1 MYRYVHI
8 LPVFDMFGVKI
19 GGVQQIIDSQEGC
32 RPDEDMIVS
41 SAPSF
46 GGPGGHIFDVV
57 AQVVKKHVFTVI
69 YSHASTACSIGT
81 TAPFVDLNVSN

>member
-1 MYRYVHI
+1 MCRFYRFSTCLKSKLEVCSK
-8 LPVFDMFGVKI
+8 KI
-19 GGVQQIIDSQEGC
+19 DCQGGW
-32 RPDEDMIVS
+32 RPNEDMKVS

-69 YSHASTACSIGT
+69 YSHACTACSIET
-81 TAPFVDLNVSN
+81 TVPFMDLKVSN

>member
-1 MYRYVHI
+1 M
-8 LPVFDMFGVKI
+8 
-19 GGVQQIIDSQEGC
+19 
-32 RPDEDMIVS
+32 S

-69 YSHASTACSIGT
+69 YSHACTAVSREGLASIVK
-81 TAPFVDLNVSN
+81 AYSRLIPVDGLVL